1 VCNLNTCNTKFS
13 LRITYLSS
21 EANTLV
27 VDEANLE
34 RMLVHDPKE
43 GSLLHAPIRFNSWS
57 RHHVRIMPT
66 YVLPEGLAARL
77 QFLSGVVAVAD
88 VSMPSIKR
96 GGIATRDDI
105 CRFRVMPNP

>member
-1 VCNLNTCNTKFS
+1 M
-13 LRITYLSS
+13 YL
-21 EANTLV
+21 
-27 VDEANLE
+27 
-34 RMLVHDPKE
+34 
-43 GSLLHAPIRFNSWS
+43 
-57 RHHVRIMPT
+57 IMPT

-105 CRFRVMPNP
+105 CRFRVMPYP